1 MQAKA
6 GRPSTRKSVKQ
17 DERQQREAIVLALP
31 ASVKC
36 PEPSDS
42 WLPEVVSAWQA
53 FWSSDVA
60 AAVDDALLP
69 AVRRLF
75 DLRSRQAAAFSLYDA
90 QPYVDGST
98 GQPRI
103 NPAFDAAMK
112 LETAITAL
120 EDRYGLTSKA
130 KVNLGL
136 AFGQAQ
142 LTAADLN
149 RMAAEVARVDD
160 SDEAIQDAEIVEG
173 WEAG

>member
-1 MQAKA
+1 MQSKG
-6 GRPSTRKSVKQ
+6 GRPSTRKTVKQ
-17 DERQQREAIVLALP
+17 DERPQRAAVVVA
-31 ASVKC
+31 
-36 PEPSDS
+36 
-42 WLPEVVSAWQA
+42 LPEVVEIPEPGPWRPEIVSAWEA

-60 AAVDDALLP
+60 GAVDEALLP

-75 DLRSRQAAAFSLYDA
+75 DLRSRQAASFALYDA
-90 QPYVDGST
+90 EPYVDGST

-149 RMAAEVARVDD
+149 RMAAEVANGGGEV
-160 SDEAIQDAEIVEG
+160 IVDAEVIEG

>member
-1 MQAKA
+1 MAQAKA
-6 GRPSTRKSVKQ
+6 GRPSTRKAVKQ
-17 DERQQREAIVLALP
+17 DDRPQRAALVVQLP
-31 ASVKC
+31 TTTAS
-36 PEPSDS
+36 PDPSPG
-42 WLPEVVSAWQA
+42 WLPEIVTAWDA
-53 FWSSDVA
+53 FWASDVA
-60 AAVDDALLP
+60 GAVDDASMP
-69 AVRRLF
+69 AIRRLF

-90 QPYVDGST
+90 EPYVVGST

-149 RMAAEVARVDD
+149 RMAAEVAHGGDII
-160 SDEAIQDAEIVEG
+160 EDAEVVEG